1 LSEIKKT
8 HQRTTLTNP
17 SNRILYVVSLNH
29 ATNDGSV
36 YILSSLFPIV
46 LSLFNLSVLHVGIIV
61 ALGYLVNILFQPVVG
76 HYSEGRDPARL
87 LAIGISVITVSII
100 SFIFATG
107 FLSLLASVVL
117 LRLGSSFFHPV
128 GISTISTSYSGP
140 RLQKAMGFQSAFGN
154 LGVLLVFLTSAP
166 LYLALGWRATFVVF
180 AIWTV
185 ADVFLTLTVLSGRHS
200 TIANKPQ
207 SPSSSQPR
215 SKRTIPVF
223 FVVAA
228 FISGG
233 TYAVI
238 LNFANIF
245 LGTRTH
251 LDVSQANLV
260 VSAFIA
266 LASLGAIATGG
277 WTRFVPTNRLLA
289 ISYLVTSCSVA
300 GFTLLSGN
308 VILAT
313 ITLLVTGFSISATYP
328 LTYTELSR
336 YLGSVGQQSG
346 GSFGVLSSG
355 QTIGASILGLSSGYV
370 SEFFGLEVSFGTVAL
385 LALFGSVSALFWI
398 RRGRPKSLLADIG

>member
-8 HQRTTLTNP
+8 QQRTTLTNP

-46 LSLFNLSVLHVGIIV
+46 LSLFNLSVLQVGIIV

-107 FLSLLASVVL
+107 FPSLLASVVL

-128 GISTISTSYSGP
+128 GISTISTSYGGP
-140 RLQKAMGFQSAFGN
+140 RLQKSMGFQSAFGN

-180 AIWTV
+180 AIWTL
-185 ADVFLTLTVLSGRHS
+185 ADVFLTLTILSGRHS
-200 TIANKPQ
+200 TIANRPQ
-207 SPSSSQPR
+207 TLSNSQPR

-245 LGTRTH
+245 LGTRTN

-289 ISYLVTSCSVA
+289 ISFLVTSCSVA
-300 GFTLLSGN
+300 AFTLLSGN

-336 YLGSVGQQSG
+336 YLGSVGQKSG

-355 QTIGASILGLSSGYV
+355 QTIGGSVLGLASGYV
-370 SEFFGLEVSFGTVAL
+370 SQFFGLEVSFGTVAL
-385 LALFGSVSALFWI
+385 LALIGSVSALFWI
-398 RRGRPKSLLADIG
+398 RRGRPKNLLADIG

>member
-1 LSEIKKT
+1 MTSS
-8 HQRTTLTNP
+8 
-17 SNRILYVVSLNH
+17 SNRVLYVVSLNH

-46 LSLFNLSVLHVGIIV
+46 LGLFNLSVFQVGIIV

-87 LAIGISVITVSII
+87 LAIGISAITVSII

-107 FLSLLASVVL
+107 FLSLLASVIL
-117 LRLGSSFFHPV
+117 LRLVSSFFHPV
-128 GISTISTSYSGP
+128 GISTISTSYSGQ
-140 RLQKAMGFQSAFGN
+140 RLQKSMGFQSAFGN
-154 LGVLLVFLTSAP
+154 FGVLLVFLISAP

-180 AIWTV
+180 AIWTLT
-185 ADVFLTLTVLSGRHS
+185 DVVLTLTVLGGRHS
-200 TIANKPQ
+200 MIANRPQ
-207 SPSSSQPR
+207 TMPNSQPR
-215 SKRTIPVF
+215 TSRTIPVF

-245 LGTRTH
+245 LGTRAH
-251 LDVSQANLV
+251 LGVSQANLV

-266 LASLGAIATGG
+266 FASLGAIATGG
-277 WTRFVPTNRLLA
+277 WTRFVPTNVLLA
-289 ISYLVTSCSVA
+289 ISYLSASFSVA
-300 GFTLLSGN
+300 AFTLLSEN
-308 VILAT
+308 AILAT
-313 ITLLVTGFSISATYP
+313 ITLLATGFSISATYP

-336 YLGSVGQQSG
+336 HLGRVGQQSG

-355 QTIGASILGLSSGYV
+355 QTIGASILALASGYV
-370 SEFFGLEVSFGTVAL
+370 SQFFGLEVSFGTVAL
-385 LALFGSVSALFWI
+385 LALIGSGSTVFWI
-398 RRGRPKSLLADIG
+398 RNKGPKSLLADIG

>member
-1 LSEIKKT
+1 MSSL
-8 HQRTTLTNP
+8 

-46 LSLFNLSVLHVGIIV
+46 LALFSLSVFQVGLIV

-87 LAIGISVITVSII
+87 LSIGMLVIAFSII

-107 FLSLLASVVL
+107 FLSLMASVIL

-128 GISTISTSYSGP
+128 GISTISKSYSGP
-140 RLQKAMGFQSAFGN
+140 RLQKSMGFQSAFGN
-154 LGVLLVFLTSAP
+154 VGVLLVFLTSGP
-166 LYLALGWRATFVVF
+166 LYLAVGWRATFIVF
-180 AIWTV
+180 SAWTL
-185 ADVFLTLTVLSGRHS
+185 ADVILTMTLLRGQHS
-200 TIANKPQ
+200 AAPANLQ
-207 SPSSSQPR
+207 TATSSSQQTRQTLPL
-215 SKRTIPVF
+215 F
-223 FVVAA
+223 FVLAA

-245 LGTRTH
+245 LGTRAQ
-251 LDVSQANLV
+251 LGVSQANLV

-266 LASLGAIATGG
+266 FASLGALSTGR
-277 WTRFVPTNRLLA
+277 WTRFVRTNVLLA
-289 ISYLVTSCSVA
+289 ISYLIASCSVA
-300 GFTLLSGN
+300 AFTLLSGN

-313 ITLLVTGFSISATYP
+313 ITLLATGFSISGTYP

-355 QTIGASILGLSSGYV
+355 QTIGASILGLASGYV
-370 SEFFGLEVSFGTVAL
+370 SQFFGLEVSFGTVAM
-385 LALFGSVSALFWI
+385 LALIGSVLAVFWI
-398 RRGRPKSLLADIG
+398 RSRGPKNLLTDIE